1 MISIVDHHDDSC
13 WLAHSWMLGLF
24 WPKIW
29 SSDQVQEANCFGCQ
43 ILTEEKAERPC
54 SECSE
59 RSRSQKRVEAQPRHE
74 KGETELYADLVGL
87 ELVPAISCCFTWDG
101 WPPTPFAPVFSVTIQ
116 LKIKGLL
123 RHQWTNQKLI
133 STSMST
139 AIPQL
144 PSAQDIQATSVF
156 EFSTEIRQRRGLL
169 TGQLGVV
176 SSCKV
181 KSMKTKGERSHATTH
196 ASKISRNKF
205 HEISWNLN
213 NT

>member
-1 MISIVDHHDDSC
+1 M
-13 WLAHSWMLGLF
+13 LAHAWMLGLF
-24 WPKIW
+24 WTNIW
-29 SSDQVQEANCFGCQ
+29 SSTKSCFGCQ

-101 WPPTPFAPVFSVTIQ
+101 WPPTPFAPVSSVTIH

-133 STSMST
+133 GTSMST

-156 EFSTEIRQRRGLL
+156 AFSTEIRQRRGLL

-181 KSMKTKGERSHATTH
+181 KSMKRKYKRREERSPATMHT
-196 ASKISRNKF
+196 SKISRKKF
-205 HEISWNLN
+205 HEISLKSQ
-213 NT
+213 

>member
-1 MISIVDHHDDSC
+1 M
-13 WLAHSWMLGLF
+13 LAHAWMLPCLDYFELIFGVR
-24 WPKIW
+24 P
-29 SSDQVQEANCFGCQ
+29 SFGCQ

-101 WPPTPFAPVFSVTIQ
+101 WPPTPFASVFSVTIH

-133 STSMST
+133 GTFYVNSHSSTSIRPRHPSNVGLRVLNGDPPT
-139 AIPQL
+139 TRLAHWAIGSCVQL
-144 PSAQDIQATSVF
+144 QS
-156 EFSTEIRQRRGLL
+156 
-169 TGQLGVV
+169 
-176 SSCKV
+176 KV
-181 KSMKTKGERSHATTH
+181 NEKKTQKEGRRSHATTH
-196 ASKISRNKF
+196 TSKISRKKF